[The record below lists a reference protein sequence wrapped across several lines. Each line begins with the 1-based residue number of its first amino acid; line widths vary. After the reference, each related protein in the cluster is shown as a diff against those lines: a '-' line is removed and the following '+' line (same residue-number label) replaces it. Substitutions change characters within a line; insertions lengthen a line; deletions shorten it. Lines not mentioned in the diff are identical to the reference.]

1 MTQIQNAKRLIPK
14 YAREEK
20 EKFRQRLIEL
30 GLETAAIKAKN
41 QSLHNKCDQELYLKL
56 EQNMSRL
63 VSQGASHL
71 RSSESAAGVKI
82 LNENY
87 ETNSEHSERYDN
99 YDD

>member
-1 MTQIQNAKRLIPK
+1 
-14 YAREEK
+14 
-20 EKFRQRLIEL
+20 
-30 GLETAAIKAKN
+30 
-41 QSLHNKCDQELYLKL
+41 
-56 EQNMSRL
+56 MSRL

-71 RSSESAAGVKI
+71 RSSESADGVKI